1 VTTDPTCE
9 RSVTAQLRG
18 AWAGTVQDDPKQ
30 PRYIGA
36 SAHTNNTG
44 ELTAMHFALSRAL
57 MRPSGQGR
65 EIVWSDSLYAINMT
79 TGRWL
84 PKSPR
89 NREMVAH
96 MRELWRRLQRQRDGE
111 VELRHVRSHTN
122 VPGNEMAD
130 WLADRG
136 RHVCGEER
144 VPTVEAGG
152 WLRKRL
158 AAVPS
163 TLADPVGVG

>member
-1 VTTDPTCE
+1 
-9 RSVTAQLRG
+9 
-18 AWAGTVQDDPKQ
+18 
-30 PRYIGA
+30 
-36 SAHTNNTG
+36 
-44 ELTAMHFALSRAL
+44 M
-57 MRPSGQGR
+57 
-65 EIVWSDSLYAINMT
+65 WSDSLYAINMT

-89 NREMVAH
+89 NREMVAR